1 MKHEKSIGK
10 NPQIQVQNRSA
21 TSVSLKILFFH
32 NTLPE
37 YRIGWFQNLSQMSNI
52 EYVFTNEKQNMKDYG
67 FEIDYKKMGDLKCRF
82 LSDGKHGFK
91 ELQEIVEKI
100 EKYDFVELPPID
112 SFRETIYS
120 AYIVN
125 KCKKRNVPV
134 GYFWE
139 KWDAPKEKQPLG
151 RKIKNWILRVI
162 PGSIYKHSD
171 VIFSV
176 GKKNRE
182 YFISNGV
189 NCEKIKWIPDVSE
202 TSSCQYVD
210 IREKYNIPKNS
221 KVIMYLGRML
231 PQKGVG
237 NLIKAFSTLNPEVK
251 DTSFLLIAGDGE
263 DLNNCQKLAKK
274 LNLKNVIFSGRINPS
289 DRENYFAQCDIF
301 VYPVIYFKGRV
312 DVWGLT
318 LNEAMQHGKI
328 LIATDAVGSAYE
340 LIKNGINGFR
350 VEAGNIKELKDAL
363 ASAVLTSMET
373 KAQRE
378 DDELRKIYNYQNMAK
393 EYLQGV
399 ASVVNNK

>member
-10 NPQIQVQNRSA
+10 NQQIQVQNRSA

-67 FEIDYKKMGDLKCRF
+67 FEINYKKMGDLKCRF

-151 RKIKNWILRVI
+151 RKIKNWI
-162 PGSIYKHSD
+162 
-171 VIFSV
+171 
-176 GKKNRE
+176 
-182 YFISNGV
+182 
-189 NCEKIKWIPDVSE
+189 
-202 TSSCQYVD
+202 
-210 IREKYNIPKNS
+210 
-221 KVIMYLGRML
+221 
-231 PQKGVG
+231 
-237 NLIKAFSTLNPEVK
+237 
-251 DTSFLLIAGDGE
+251 FL
-263 DLNNCQKLAKK
+263 
-274 LNLKNVIFSGRINPS
+274 
-289 DRENYFAQCDIF
+289 
-301 VYPVIYFKGRV
+301 
-312 DVWGLT
+312 
-318 LNEAMQHGKI
+318 
-328 LIATDAVGSAYE
+328 
-340 LIKNGINGFR
+340 
-350 VEAGNIKELKDAL
+350 
-363 ASAVLTSMET
+363 
-373 KAQRE
+373 
-378 DDELRKIYNYQNMAK
+378 
-393 EYLQGV
+393 
-399 ASVVNNK
+399 